1 MKRVVHATWA
11 GWGSSASM
19 SSPARTGT
27 CVRGMS
33 SRMAKRCGEVSST
46 RREVSVV
53 GLPGGGVPELQAVAG
68 ADDGDVPIDAHAL
81 RQLRAEH
88 HPARRVQLDRVRVGA
103 EEAVQLARLARER
116 VQS

>member
-33 SRMAKRCGEVSST
+33 SRMAKGCGEVSST
-46 RREVSVV
+46 RREVPVV

-68 ADDGDVPIDAHAL
+68 ADDGDVAIDVRVL
-81 RQLRAEH
+81 GELRAEH
-88 HPARRVQLDRVRVGA
+88 HPARRVQLDGMGVGA
-103 EEAVQLARLARER
+103 EEAVELPRLRGER
-116 VQS
+116 V